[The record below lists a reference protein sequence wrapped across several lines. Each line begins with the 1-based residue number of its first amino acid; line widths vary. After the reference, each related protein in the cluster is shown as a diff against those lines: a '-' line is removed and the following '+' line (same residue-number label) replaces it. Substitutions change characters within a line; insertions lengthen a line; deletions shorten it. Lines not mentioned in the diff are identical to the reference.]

1 MEERVI
7 EIIVE
12 ILKGNDSKIEK
23 SEISLDSNLRDLGLS
38 SFDMAA
44 LTVHIEDEFD
54 IDIFEEGLVL
64 TVGEITQILKI
75 KNIE

>member
-1 MEERVI
+1 MEERLI

-12 ILKGNDSKIEK
+12 ILKGNDCKIEK

-38 SFDMAA
+38 SFDMAT
-44 LTVHIEDEFD
+44 LTVQIEDEFD

-64 TVGEITQILKI
+64 TVGEITQRLK
-75 KNIE
+75 